1 MVSLVVSYRYDRK
14 LSSQGSTPLVGESLR
29 DYGRISQKF
38 KVGTLTSLDRAG
50 MNDSWENTWPC
61 VATIESES

>member
-50 MNDSWENTWPC
+50 INDSWENTCPC
-61 VATIESES
+61 VATIEPES